1 MSILDR
7 LFPRIPDYTR
17 LQPQIEAWTD
27 NSHLYDIVADDVLG
41 AAAAWAP
48 MTRAAAMR
56 VPAVARARHLIAGT
70 IASLPLRA
78 YRSDVLVE
86 PQPYWCYGTDGQLGD
101 IARDDAIRWGL
112 SVQSP
117 WWRLLWTVDDHLFY
131 GESLWLATA
140 TATADNRPLRLAR
153 VPYDHWSVED
163 GRVVDNDSQPFPA
176 DRVVY
181 IPGPHEGILTYASG
195 TVRQASDLEHV
206 AGDVARHPI
215 RFELHQTTD
224 VVMAA
229 TERHDLIT
237 ETRAAL
243 NANDGIL
250 FTNSAI
256 QTIEHRL
263 DSANDLVIAGRNAAA
278 LDVARHVS
286 MPAAML
292 DATSEGASLEYQ
304 TTVARNQEWID
315 YGLTLYMQAVEAR
328 LSMDDVVAA
337 GTHVAADLA
346 SITALETPATG
357 PTLED

>member
-7 LFPRIPDYTR
+7 LFPRVPTD
-17 LQPQIEAWTD
+17 LGPLLPQVEAWAD
-27 NSHLYDIVADDVLG
+27 DSHLYDVDTGG
-41 AAAAWAP
+41 AFGSW
-48 MTRAAAMR
+48 RAMGRHAAMR

-70 IASLPLRA
+70 VAALPLRA
-78 YRSDVLVE
+78 LRGDTPVD

-101 IARDDAIRWGL
+101 TSTDQAIAWGL

-117 WWRLLWTVDDHLFY
+117 WYRLLWTVDDHLFH

-140 TATADNRPLRLAR
+140 VSTVDGRPLRMAR
-153 VPYDHWSVED
+153 VPFDHWSVED
-163 GRVVDNDSQPFPA
+163 GRVVDADARPFPA

-181 IPGPHEGILTYASG
+181 IPGPHEGILNYAGG
-195 TVRQASDLEHV
+195 TIRQASDLEHV

-224 VVMAA
+224 VIMDAA
-229 TERHDLIT
+229 ERTALIA
-237 ETRAAL
+237 EARSAL

-256 QTIEHRL
+256 ETKEHRL
-263 DSANDLVIAGRNAAA
+263 DSANELVIAGRNASA

-286 MPAAML
+286 MPGAML
-292 DATSEGASLEYQ
+292 DATTDGASLEYQ
-304 TTVARNQEWID
+304 TTEGRNQQWID
-315 YGLTLYMQAVEAR
+315 YGLTLYMAALDAR
-328 LSMDDVVAA
+328 LSMDDIVAA
-337 GTHVAADLA
+337 GTRVALDVAA
-346 SITALETPATG
+346 ITTPGTPPTG